1 MNFRSAKIVCTLGPA
16 SNSLEMIE
24 RLMRAGM
31 DVARLNFS
39 HGTHADH
46 AQTIK
51 RLREASARLSKPI
64 GILADLQG
72 PKIRTGALL
81 DKRPIQLQTGQHF
94 TISTLDRPGTIAGV
108 STTYKRMP
116 REVSRND
123 RILLGD
129 GLIELRVLSTTSN
142 SVLCTV
148 VNGGEL
154 GEHKGINLPGVKLRI
169 PALTPRDYDDLAFAL
184 KHGANFVAVSFVRR
198 AEDVLLAKT
207 AIARARKNVP
217 VIAKLE
223 KPEAIENLDAIL
235 AVADGVMVARG
246 DLGVEM
252 SPEKVPVVQKQII
265 ARACEARL
273 PVITATQML
282 ESMTMN
288 PRPTRAEASDVANA
302 VFDGSDALMLS
313 AETATGSYP
322 VEAVQMMDRIIREA
336 ESSNM
341 HVLRPRPAQF
351 NIAETSAELICHASE
366 ELHMKVIAVFT
377 ETGSTGRL
385 ISKHRPRRPII
396 AFSTIQE
403 TRRLLS
409 LYWGVIPRTIG
420 EVKNIEELIQSAEKR
435 LLEER
440 LVKRGDVVGIVAGT
454 PLFVGGSTNFMKF
467 HVIGQKDQLRRP
479 RRQLQALVK

>member
-1 MNFRSAKIVCTLGPA
+1 MKFRSAKIVCTLGPSSDSA
-16 SNSLEMIE
+16 EMIE

-39 HGTHADH
+39 HGTHEEH
-46 AQTIK
+46 ARTIK

-72 PKIRTGALL
+72 PKIRTGALVEG
-81 DKRPIQLQTGQHF
+81 KRVQLRAGQSF
-94 TISTLDRPGTIAGV
+94 TISTRDFPGTSAGV
-108 STTYKRMP
+108 STTYKRLP
-116 REVSRND
+116 RDVSRGD

-142 SVLCTV
+142 SVVCKV

-169 PALTPRDYDDLAFAL
+169 PAMTPRDRVDLAFAL
-184 KHGANFVAVSFVRR
+184 RHGANFVAVSFVRR
-198 AEDVLLAKT
+198 AEDVLLAKA
-207 AIARARKNVP
+207 AIKRARKNVP

-235 AVADGVMVARG
+235 RVSDGVMVARG

-252 SPEKVPVVQKQII
+252 SPEKVPVIQKLII
-265 ARACEARL
+265 AKACEARL

-282 ESMTMN
+282 ESMTQN

-302 VFDGSDALMLS
+302 VFDGSDALG
-313 AETATGSYP
+313 AYP
-322 VEAVQMMDRIIREA
+322 VEAVEMMDRIIREA
-336 ESSNM
+336 EASDSQ
-341 HVLRPRPAQF
+341 VLRPAPAQF
-351 NIAETSAELICHASE
+351 NIAETAAELICHASE

-385 ISKHRPRRPII
+385 ISKHRPRPPII

-403 TRRLLS
+403 TRRRLS
-409 LYWGVIPRTIG
+409 LYWGVVPRTIA
-420 EVKNIEELIQSAEKR
+420 EVHNIEELVLVTEKR
-435 LLEER
+435 LLEES

-454 PLFVGGSTNFMKF
+454 PLFVGGTTNFMKF
-467 HVIGQKDQLRRP
+467 HVIGSKDEETRHARR
-479 RRQLQALVK
+479 